1 MNLDRLEMLVQG
13 SSKKLYATNRP
24 SYAILEFTD
33 EAGNPRES
41 RKTSFAGKGEINCGV
56 SSFLFQYLEN
66 YHVPTHFVERQSP
79 VEMAVRRV
87 DMFDIKAI
95 VYNVATGEFARRFR
109 LDDGRPLDYPVVEY
123 FLKDPALNNPMVNES
138 HAVAL
143 GYARSDDLRTMQR
156 IATKTNA
163 VLKSLFER
171 RGLLLVEFELEFGD
185 AGDHLCI
192 GDELTADTLRVW
204 DRKTNRKL
212 DRDRALQDQ
221 SGVERA
227 YRELLERLTSA
238 A

>member
-1 MNLDRLEMLVQG
+1 MNLEKLELLVQG
-13 SSKKLYATNRP
+13 TSKKLFATNRP

-33 EAGNPRES
+33 DAGNPRES

-79 VEMAVRRV
+79 TDMAVRRV

-143 GYARSDDLRTMQR
+143 GYGRSDDLRTMQR

-171 RGLLLVEFELEFGD
+171 RGLLLVEFELEFESRAIIFVSVMNSRPIPVVCGIEK
-185 AGDHLCI
+185 LI
-192 GDELTADTLRVW
+192 ENLTEIAH
-204 DRKTNRKL
+204 
-212 DRDRALQDQ
+212 
-221 SGVERA
+221 
-227 YRELLERLTSA
+227 YRINPVLSVHIA
-238 A
+238 NCSSV